1 MREFQTKELSLP
13 PLTFNKLITMKKS
26 YLFAALSAACA
37 ITTTSCTNE
46 LEEYTPQEVLVE
58 QGATIT
64 RSFAK
69 PDESKRL
76 SGTPAENLKALFE
89 AAGPGVITSLGRM
102 NITDSQYQE
111 IAEFTTNL
119 VGADDTQTEKYRNIF
134 RWVVSNVKYGQD
146 DNDPYAVFTNKV
158 AVCQG
163 YANLLTVMCHTQG
176 IPAVVVNGFLQT
188 STFWGGHAWAYTCP
202 DGVWEVSDPTNG
214 GSWPMSNIK
223 GYTHLVPSEAD
234 VDLFIDECATYRYYD
249 YNLNV
254 NEIITE
260 DNPLS
265 IPYSVGG
272 FVITSFNPSAELPEN
287 TAEIYIGEN
296 ITTFGESYNMHFVS
310 QNFGQFIQAI
320 YVDDKNPMLMGHK
333 GVVYRK
339 NGDERQLYYIPGN
352 MSFVELLPM
361 EKVEKNTIYNHY
373 GVEEIYF
380 PKGTKR
386 IESYAIENCPKLKR
400 VYVPT
405 DAIIDDQ
412 ALYKTPENVEIVRGE
427 PNGIKNIL
435 MD

>member
-1 MREFQTKELSLP
+1 
-13 PLTFNKLITMKKS
+13 MKKTR
-26 YLFAALSAACA
+26 LFAALSAACVIA
-37 ITTTSCTNE
+37 TSCTKG
-46 LEEYTPQEVLVE
+46 LEEHTPQEVNTE
-58 QGATIT
+58 KCTPTT
-64 RSFAK
+64 RTFAK
-69 PDESKRL
+69 PDKSKKL
-76 SGTPAENLKALFE
+76 NGTPAENLKTLFE
-89 AAGPGVITSLGRM
+89 ATGPGVITSLGRM

-111 IAEFTTNL
+111 IAKFTTKL
-119 VGADDTQTEKYRNIF
+119 VSGDDTQTAKYRNIF
-134 RWVVSNVKYGQD
+134 RWVVSNVKYGQN

-188 STFWGGHAWAYTCP
+188 PTFWGGHAWAYTCP
-202 DGVWEVSDPTNG
+202 DGIWEVSDPTNA
-214 GSWPMSNIK
+214 GSWPMSNIQ
-223 GYTHLVPSEAD
+223 GYTHLVPTEAD
-234 VDLFIDECATYRYYD
+234 VDLFVDECASYRYYD
-249 YNLNV
+249 YNLNI
-254 NEIITE
+254 NEIIAQN
-260 DNPLS
+260 NPLVV
-265 IPYSVGG
+265 PYSVGG
-272 FVITSFNPSAELPEN
+272 FVITSFNPATEVPEAI
-287 TAEIYIGEN
+287 TEIYIGEN

-310 QNFGQFIQAI
+310 QGFGRSIQAI
-320 YVDDKNPMLMGHK
+320 HVDEGNPALMSHK

-339 NGDERQLYYIPGN
+339 NGDEAQLYYIPGD
-352 MSFVELLPM
+352 MRFLELLPM

-405 DAIIDDQ
+405 DAIVEEKAI
-412 ALYKTPENVEIVRGE
+412 YNTPGDVEIIRGE